1 MTTRPGFFF
10 FLVLSSAKPN
20 TEECAPVFYRIFF
33 FRRFWAS
40 AEVKSSR
47 WWIVSR
53 NKWPFC
59 GHFLNSLLPFQA
71 WGSKLFFFS
80 ILSGIHGAA
89 AMQTLIFFLPLVSWT
104 SVSFKAIKLHSCGF
118 NWSEQLAYLNV
129 GKRKTELY
137 FFCENRQILYIENKT
152 YLQIYT
158 ANSFLGY
165 ELKFRDYIGF
175 EGFDTRWKIS
185 LMIENFSQTIIK

>member
-1 MTTRPGFFF
+1 MLPCFTGFSSSEDFELQQRSKVRVDELCLGTNDLFVVIFWILCFHFKLEGASFSF
-10 FLVLSSAKPN
+10 FLFS
-20 TEECAPVFYRIFF
+20 PVFM
-33 FRRFWAS
+33 
-40 AEVKSSR
+40 VQQQCKR
-47 WWIVSR
+47 W
-53 NKWPFC
+53 
-59 GHFLNSLLPFQA
+59 
-71 WGSKLFFFS
+71 FS
-80 ILSGIHGAA
+80 
-89 AMQTLIFFLPLVSWT
+89 FLPLVSWT